1 MKIKSTV
8 IALILLAIIPF
19 SSNAQTI
26 KGNEKIKT
34 DVRSISGFNRLVV
47 QGQAE
52 LYVTQESAENVKIEA
67 DENLIELL
75 QTSVNNGVLYVIVPN
90 NIKKAKQITISVA
103 YRNLKQII
111 LMNEIELK
119 SDRANSF
126 DDIEIICGN
135 NAKVNFEFTAKNAS
149 IKAHDFSNVALRG
162 YAETLLVESTD
173 DTELNAFDL
182 QSDVCTVVGSGY
194 AEISVNVKKSISIV
208 MSGSSNLFL
217 MGEPAISQRIF
228 NSSGLITK
236 RRVGS
241 ASN

>member
-34 DVRSISGFNRLVV
+34 DVRSISGFNKLVV

-52 LYVTQESAENVKIEA
+52 LYVTQESVENVKIEA

-75 QTSVNNGVLYVIVPN
+75 QTSVNNGVLYVIVPS
-90 NIKKAKQITISVA
+90 NIKKAKQITVSVA
-103 YRNLKQII
+103 YRSLKQII

-149 IKAHDFSNVALRG
+149 IKAHDFSNVSLRG
-162 YAETLLVESTD
+162 YTENLLVESTD